1 VGAPNFGLI
10 SIPLAVKFR
19 SLRSAILAILV
30 IASFGDGSE
39 WAEEDEGRLDFGI
52 EAILEKLFGWSGAKF
67 HASVINNH
75 GDGLSREYL
84 GNNLMTVSSIEAL
97 NHTRL
102 DEFWIEQASAHV
114 SACHVRAPAPTIRK
128 ILIRTG

>member
-1 VGAPNFGLI
+1 MGAPNFGLI

-52 EAILEKLFGWSGAKF
+52 EANLQKLFG
-67 HASVINNH
+67 
-75 GDGLSREYL
+75 
-84 GNNLMTVSSIEAL
+84 
-97 NHTRL
+97 
-102 DEFWIEQASAHV
+102 
-114 SACHVRAPAPTIRK
+114 
-128 ILIRTG
+128 